1 MNHFQNLGGAWSFA
15 FEPYYDENITQ
26 EFHNPKSQGIYDVED
41 MYSMYAF
48 KADDRLSRDQL

>member
-41 MYSMYAF
+41 MYSMYM
-48 KADDRLSRDQL
+48 LSRQTTD